1 MKQKKSRTLIL
12 PAQECRAS
20 AGAHC
25 LGFDSMIPTKL
36 DRIAHEIGGELRG
49 PASAAA
55 IDRICTDSRGAAP
68 GALFVALQGQQTDGH
83 RFLADAFRNGASAA
97 LVSKDWIAGAASASV
112 ASASKDRSISAA
124 WDAAWPLI
132 VVDDPLRGLQALAR
146 WHRSKYFDRV
156 LAITGSNGKT
166 IVKDA
171 LKSLLA
177 GKQVFASPGSYNSQ
191 LGLPLAVLSAEKPEP
206 LAVLEVGIS
215 APGEMAALEEIA
227 QPTYGILTNIGLAHF
242 AAFGSREAIAREK
255 MKLFE
260 RLPKNGWLL
269 LPANEPSLEGLTERI
284 QCPIYRVG
292 DKEKLLSLRPLALSE
307 EGQLLELTAPS
318 QAARSV
324 RVKTRS
330 PELIQDLHI
339 AACAAHLLGVPLEE
353 IAASLNDY
361 APTST
366 RMELWS
372 SPQGIRIINDSYSS
386 DPISVHAA
394 LRSATLS
401 TSRTG
406 RKMFAFAGM
415 RELGASSAREHRQ
428 VGVQAAECGFS
439 HLFLVGNGE
448 LETTAAG
455 YKSAQPEGTVLQ
467 VKSADELKNQLLPL
481 LRPGDTVLFKGPR
494 NAGMVKAVR
503 DLSGAI
509 AQRCL
514 WVNLAAIEGNIA
526 RFRRH
531 CGSTV
536 HIVAMLKALAYGTEL
551 VQLGSWMAQLG
562 IHHIGVSS
570 ANEGVAVRKTGA
582 DQDIL
587 VFLSEREDVDNLLN
601 YRLTPVVYSAELVDS
616 LIAALSGSGRVLD
629 VHLKVDTGMHRVGV
643 SPKVAVGLAQR
654 IRNSGVMR
662 LTGVCTH
669 FASAEDPASDDFTRE
684 QIAAFDEVIA
694 GLKSSGFHDLKVHAA
709 NTAGAMRFPQAHY
722 NMVRIGLGL
731 YGIYPSAAAQQVMD
745 LELAVGVTS
754 RITSIQEFS
763 PGDTLGYNR
772 TFTAKRRTKVGI
784 VPFGYDDGLP
794 WRLSGTGQVLVEG
807 RTAPIVGRISMD
819 QMQIDVT
826 DIPDANI
833 GAEVLL
839 YGTHNG
845 HTLRPEQVS
854 QMAGT
859 IPYELLTRLGERVH
873 RIYIEP

>member
-1 MKQKKSRTLIL
+1 L
-12 PAQECRAS
+12 
-20 AGAHC
+20 
-25 LGFDSMIPTKL
+25 IPTKL
-36 DRIAHEIGGELRG
+36 ERIAHEIGGELRG
-49 PASAAA
+49 ASSTPVPASSTT
-55 IDRICTDSRGAAP
+55 IDRVCTDSRGAAP
-68 GALFVALQGQQTDGH
+68 GALFVALKGQQTDGH
-83 RFLADAFRNGASAA
+83 CFLADAFRNGASAA
-97 LVSKDWIAGAASASV
+97 LVAQDSPAGMAL
-112 ASASKDRSISAA
+112 DP
-124 WDAAWPLI
+124 AWPLL
-132 VVDDPLRGLQALAR
+132 VVADPLRGLQALAR
-146 WHRSKYFDRV
+146 WQRREYFQRV
-156 LAITGSNGKT
+156 VAITGSNGKT

-171 LKSLLA
+171 LKLLLA
-177 GKQVFASPGSYNSQ
+177 GRHVLASPGSYNSQ

-206 LAVLEVGIS
+206 LAILEVGIS

-227 QPTYGILTNIGLAHF
+227 RPDYGILTNIGLAHV
-242 AAFGSREAIAREK
+242 AAFGDREGIAQEK

-260 RLPKNGWLL
+260 RIPQDGWLL
-269 LPANEPSLEGLTERI
+269 LPSGEPTLDAPAKRI
-284 QCPIYRVG
+284 QCAIYRIG
-292 DKEKLLSLRPLALSE
+292 DKKELLSLRPVSLSAD
-307 EGQLLELTAPS
+307 GQVLELSSPS
-318 QAARSV
+318 QGMRSV
-324 RVKTRS
+324 TVKTRS
-330 PELIQDLHI
+330 PEIISDLHF
-339 AACAAHLLGVPLEE
+339 AAYAAHLLGAPLEE
-353 IAASLNDY
+353 IAAALENY

-372 SPQGIRIINDSYSS
+372 SPQGIRIINDGYSS

-394 LRSATLS
+394 LRSATLGA
-401 TSRTG
+401 SRSG

-415 RELGASSAREHRQ
+415 RELGSNSAREHAQ
-428 VGVQAAECGFS
+428 VGAQAAECGFS

-448 LETTAAG
+448 LATTAEG
-455 YKSAQPEGTVLQ
+455 YKQVRPEGNVLQ
-467 VKSADELKNQLLPL
+467 VNSANELKGRLLPL

-531 CGSTV
+531 CGGAV
-536 HIVAMLKALAYGTEL
+536 HIVAMLKAMAYGTQLAE
-551 VQLGSWMAQLG
+551 LGSWMSQLG
-562 IHHIGVSS
+562 IHHVGVSS

-582 DQDIL
+582 DQEIL
-587 VFLSEREDVDNLLN
+587 VFLSEREDVDNLLS
-601 YRLTPVVYSAELVDS
+601 YRLTPVIYSAELVEAFA
-616 LIAALSGSGRVLD
+616 AALAGSGRMLD
-629 VHLKVDTGMHRVGV
+629 VHLKIDTGMHRLGV
-643 SPKVAVGLAQR
+643 PPGTAVELARR
-654 IRNSGVMR
+654 IRSSGVMR

-669 FASAEDPASDDFTRE
+669 FASAEDPGSDDFTRR
-684 QIAAFDEVIA
+684 QIAAFDGVVSA
-694 GLKSSGFHDLKVHAA
+694 LHANGFETLQIHAA
-709 NTAGAMRFPQAHY
+709 NTAGAIRFPEAHY

-731 YGIYPSAAAQQVMD
+731 YGIYPSDAARKIID

-754 RITSIQEFS
+754 RITSIQEFAS
-763 PGDTLGYNR
+763 GDTLGYNR

-794 WRLSGTGQVLVEG
+794 WQLSGAGKVLVEG

-819 QMQIDVT
+819 QMQIDLT
-826 DIPDANI
+826 DAPDVGI

>member
-1 MKQKKSRTLIL
+1 L
-12 PAQECRAS
+12 
-20 AGAHC
+20 
-25 LGFDSMIPTKL
+25 IPTKL
-36 DRIAHEIGGELRG
+36 ERIAHEIGGELRG
-49 PASAAA
+49 ASSSLV
-55 IDRICTDSRGAAP
+55 IDRVCTDSRGAAP
-68 GALFVALQGQQTDGH
+68 GALFVALKGQQTDGH
-83 RFLADAFRNGASAA
+83 RFLADAFHNGATAA
-97 LVSKDWIAGAASASV
+97 IVAQERLASTALEASWSV
-112 ASASKDRSISAA
+112 
-124 WDAAWPLI
+124 I
-132 VVDDPLRGLQALAR
+132 VVPDPLRGLQALAR
-146 WHRSKYFDRV
+146 WHRREYFRHV

-177 GKQVFASPGSYNSQ
+177 GRQVLASPGSYNSQ
-191 LGLPLAVLSAEKPEP
+191 LGLPLAVLSAEKPEA
-206 LAVLEVGIS
+206 LAILEVGIS

-227 QPTYGILTNIGLAHF
+227 RPDYGILINIGLAHV
-242 AAFGSREAIAREK
+242 AAFGNREGIAQEK

-260 RLPKNGWLL
+260 RVPQDGWLL
-269 LPANEPSLEGLTERI
+269 LPSGEPVLDAPAQNI
-284 QCPIYRVG
+284 KCPIHGIG
-292 DKEKLLSLRPLALSE
+292 DQSQVLSLRPISLSAD
-307 EGQLLELTAPS
+307 GQVLELSIPS
-318 QAARSV
+318 QETRSV
-324 RVKTRS
+324 TVKTRS
-330 PELIQDLHI
+330 PEIIADLHF
-339 AACAAHLLGVPLEE
+339 AATAAHLLGVPLEE
-353 IAASLNDY
+353 IAAALDSY

-372 SPQGIRIINDSYSS
+372 SPQGIRIINDGYSS

-394 LRSATLS
+394 LRSATLGA
-401 TSRTG
+401 SRSG

-415 RELGASSAREHRQ
+415 RELGSNSAREHAQ
-428 VGVQAAECGFS
+428 VGAQAAECGFS

-448 LETTAAG
+448 LATTAEG
-455 YKSAQPEGTVLQ
+455 YKRVRPEGNVLQ
-467 VKSADELKNQLLPL
+467 VNSANELKDRLLPL

-514 WVNLAAIEGNIA
+514 WVNLAAIQGNIA

-531 CGSTV
+531 CGGAV
-536 HIVAMLKALAYGTEL
+536 HIVAMLKAMAYGTEL
-551 VQLGSWMAQLG
+551 AQLGSWMSQLG
-562 IHHIGVSS
+562 IHHVGVSS

-582 DQDIL
+582 DQEIL
-587 VFLSEREDVDNLLN
+587 VFLSEREDVDNLLS
-601 YRLTPVVYSAELVDS
+601 YRLTPVIYSAELAAAFA
-616 LIAALSGSGRVLD
+616 AALAGSGRTLD
-629 VHLKVDTGMHRVGV
+629 VHLKVDTGMHRLGV
-643 SPKVAVGLAQR
+643 RPAIAVELAQR
-654 IRNSGVMR
+654 IRSSGVMR

-669 FASAEDPASDDFTRE
+669 FASAEDPASDEFTRR
-684 QIAAFDEVIA
+684 QIAVFDQVIA
-694 GLKSSGFHDLKVHAA
+694 ALEANGFENLQIHAA
-709 NTAGAMRFPQAHY
+709 NTAGAIRFPEAHY

-731 YGIYPSAAAQQVMD
+731 YGVYPSDAARKIID

-754 RITSIQEFS
+754 RVTSIQEFA

-772 TFTAKRRTKVGI
+772 TFTAQRRTKVGI

-794 WRLSGTGQVLVEG
+794 WQLSGAGQVLVEG

-819 QMQIDVT
+819 QMQIDLT
-826 DIPDANI
+826 DVPGASV

>member
-1 MKQKKSRTLIL
+1 L
-12 PAQECRAS
+12 
-20 AGAHC
+20 
-25 LGFDSMIPTKL
+25 IPTKL
-36 DRIAHEIGGELRG
+36 ERIAHEIGGELRG
-49 PASAAA
+49 ASSSLVPAFSLT
-55 IDRICTDSRGAAP
+55 IDRVCTDSRGAAP
-68 GALFVALQGQQTDGH
+68 GALFVALKGQQTDGH
-83 RFLADAFRNGASAA
+83 RFLADAFHNGASAA
-97 LVSKDWIAGAASASV
+97 IVAQGRLAALEPSWSV
-112 ASASKDRSISAA
+112 
-124 WDAAWPLI
+124 I
-132 VVDDPLRGLQALAR
+132 VVPDPLRGLQALAR
-146 WHRSKYFDRV
+146 WHRREYFQRV

-177 GKQVFASPGSYNSQ
+177 GRQVLASPGSYNSQ
-191 LGLPLAVLSAEKPEP
+191 LGLPLAVLSAEKPEL
-206 LAVLEVGIS
+206 LAILEVGIS

-227 QPTYGILTNIGLAHF
+227 RPDYGILTNIGLAHV
-242 AAFGSREAIAREK
+242 ASLGNREGIAKEK

-260 RLPKNGWLL
+260 RIPEDGWLL
-269 LPANEPSLEGLTERI
+269 LPAAEPTLDAPAQKIKCTIHGI
-284 QCPIYRVG
+284 G
-292 DKEKLLSLRPLALSE
+292 DKNQPLSLRPISLSAD
-307 EGQLLELTAPS
+307 GQVLELSVPS
-318 QAARSV
+318 QGTRSV
-324 RVKTRS
+324 TVKTRS
-330 PELIQDLHI
+330 PEIIADLHF
-339 AACAAHLLGVPLEE
+339 AATAAHLLGVPLEE
-353 IAASLNDY
+353 IAAALDNY

-372 SPQGIRIINDSYSS
+372 SPQGIRIINDGYSS

-394 LRSATLS
+394 LRSATLGA
-401 TSRTG
+401 SRSG

-415 RELGASSAREHRQ
+415 RELGSNSAREHAQ
-428 VGVQAAECGFS
+428 VGAQAGECGFS

-448 LETTAAG
+448 LATTAEG
-455 YKSAQPEGTVLQ
+455 YKRVRPEGNVLQ
-467 VKSADELKNQLLPL
+467 VNSANELKDRLLPL

-531 CGSTV
+531 CGGAV
-536 HIVAMLKALAYGTEL
+536 HIVAMLKAMAYGTEL
-551 VQLGSWMAQLG
+551 AQLGSWMSQLG
-562 IHHIGVSS
+562 IHHVGVSS

-582 DQDIL
+582 DQEIL
-587 VFLSEREDVDNLLN
+587 VFLSEREDVDNLMS
-601 YRLTPVVYSAELVDS
+601 YRLTPVIYSAELVEAF
-616 LIAALSGSGRVLD
+616 IAVLQGSGRTLD
-629 VHLKVDTGMHRVGV
+629 VHLKVDTGMHRLGV
-643 SPKVAVGLAQR
+643 PPSNALELARR
-654 IRNSGVMR
+654 IRSSGVMR

-669 FASAEDPASDDFTRE
+669 FASAEDPASDDFTRQ
-684 QIAAFDEVIA
+684 QIAAFDQVIA
-694 GLKSSGFHDLKVHAA
+694 ALQANGFENLQIHAA
-709 NTAGAMRFPQAHY
+709 NTAAAIRFPDAHY

-731 YGIYPSAAAQQVMD
+731 YGIYPSDAARKIID

-754 RITSIQEFS
+754 RITSIQEFA

-772 TFTAKRRTKVGI
+772 TFTAQRRTKVGI

-794 WRLSGTGQVLVEG
+794 WQLSGSGQVLVEG
-807 RTAPIVGRISMD
+807 RPVPIVGRISMD
-819 QMQIDVT
+819 QMQIDLT
-826 DIPDANI
+826 DIPGVSV

>member
-1 MKQKKSRTLIL
+1 
-12 PAQECRAS
+12 
-20 AGAHC
+20 
-25 LGFDSMIPTKL
+25 MIPTKL
-36 DRIAHEIGGELRG
+36 ERIAHEIAGELRG
-49 PASAAA
+49 PSSPLV

-68 GALFVALQGQQTDGH
+68 GALFVALKGQQTNGH
-83 RFLADAFRNGASAA
+83 RFLGDAFRNGASAA
-97 LVSKDWIAGAASASV
+97 LIAQDRLASAALDPS
-112 ASASKDRSISAA
+112 
-124 WDAAWPLI
+124 WPII
-132 VVDDPLRGLQALAR
+132 VVPDPLRALQALAR
-146 WHRSKYFDRV
+146 WHRREYFQRV
-156 LAITGSNGKT
+156 LSITGSNGKT

-177 GKQVFASPGSYNSQ
+177 GRQVLASPGSYNSQ

-206 LAVLEVGIS
+206 LAILEVGIS

-227 QPTYGILTNIGLAHF
+227 RPDFGILTNIGLAHI

-260 RLPKNGWLL
+260 RLPKDGWLL
-269 LPANEPSLEGLTERI
+269 LPSDEPML
-284 QCPIYRVG
+284 
-292 DKEKLLSLRPLALSE
+292 D
-307 EGQLLELTAPS
+307 APS
-318 QAARSV
+318 QGIQCTIHRVGHQPLSLKPVSLSADGQVLELSFPSQGKRSV
-324 RVKTRS
+324 TVKTRS
-330 PELIQDLHI
+330 PEIIADLHF
-339 AACAAHLLGVPLEE
+339 AASAAHLLGVPLEE
-353 IAASLNDY
+353 IATGLDGY
-361 APTST
+361 TPTST

-372 SPQGIRIINDSYSS
+372 SPQGIRIINDGYSS

-394 LRSATLS
+394 LRSATLGA
-401 TSRTG
+401 SRTG

-415 RELGASSAREHRQ
+415 RELGASSSREHAQ
-428 VGVQAAECGFS
+428 VGAQAAECGFS

-448 LETTAAG
+448 LATTAEG
-455 YKSAQPEGTVLQ
+455 YRQVRPDGNVQQ
-467 VKSADELKNQLLPL
+467 VKSADELKDRLLPL

-514 WVNLAAIEGNIA
+514 WVNLAAIEGNVA

-531 CGSTV
+531 CGGAV
-536 HIVAMLKALAYGTEL
+536 HIVAMLKAMAYGTEL
-551 VQLGSWMAQLG
+551 AQLGSWMSQLG
-562 IHHIGVSS
+562 IHHVGVSS

-587 VFLSEREDVDNLLN
+587 VFLSEREDVDNLLS
-601 YRLTPVVYSAELVDS
+601 YRLTPVVYSASLVDAF
-616 LIAALSGSGRVLD
+616 AAAMAGSGRTLD
-629 VHLKVDTGMHRVGV
+629 VHLKVDTGMHRLGV
-643 SPKVAVGLAQR
+643 PPAAAVELAQR
-654 IRNSGVMR
+654 IRSSGVMR
-662 LTGVCTH
+662 LAGVCTH
-669 FASAEDPASDDFTRE
+669 FASAEDPDSDNFTRQ
-684 QIAAFDEVIA
+684 QISAFNEIIA
-694 GLKSSGFHDLKVHAA
+694 GLKANGFHDLQIHAA
-709 NTAGAMRFPQAHY
+709 NTAGAIRFPEAHY

-731 YGIYPSAAAQQVMD
+731 YGIYPSEAARKIIE
-745 LELAVGVTS
+745 LELAVGLTS
-754 RITSIQEFS
+754 RITSIQEFA

-772 TFTAKRRTKVGI
+772 TFTAQRHTKVGI

-794 WRLSGTGQVLVEG
+794 WQLSGAGQVLVEG

-819 QMQIDVT
+819 QMQIDLT
-826 DIPDANI
+826 DIPGVSI

>member
-1 MKQKKSRTLIL
+1 
-12 PAQECRAS
+12 
-20 AGAHC
+20 
-25 LGFDSMIPTKL
+25 MIPTKL
-36 DRIAHEIGGELRG
+36 DRIAHATSGELRG
-49 PASAAA
+49 AASSTA
-55 IDRICTDSRGAAP
+55 IDRVCTDSRGASP
-68 GALFVALQGQQTDGH
+68 GALFVALQGHQADGH
-83 RFLADAFRNGASAA
+83 RFLSDAFRNGATAA
-97 LVSKDWIAGAASASV
+97 MVSKDKLNSIAL
-112 ASASKDRSISAA
+112 DPE
-124 WDAAWPLI
+124 WPLI
-132 VVDDPLRGLQALAR
+132 VVSDPLRGLQALAR
-146 WHRSKYFDRV
+146 THRHEYFDRV

-177 GKQVFASPGSYNSQ
+177 GRQFLASPGSYNSQ
-191 LGLPLAVLSAEKPEP
+191 LGLPLAVLSAERPEP
-206 LAVLEVGIS
+206 LAILEVGVS
-215 APGEMAALEEIA
+215 APGEMGFLEEIA
-227 QPTYGILTNIGLAHF
+227 RPTYGILTNIGLAHF
-242 AAFGSREAIAREK
+242 AAFGSRDAIAREK

-260 RLPKNGWLL
+260 RIPQDGWLL
-269 LPANEPSLEGLTERI
+269 LPANEPTLDAPAQKI
-284 QCPIYRVG
+284 HCPIHKVG
-292 DKEKLLSLRPLALSE
+292 GIAGEDQALALKPVSLSE
-307 EGQLLELTAPS
+307 DGQLLELTIAS
-318 QAARSV
+318 QGTRSV

-330 PELIQDLHI
+330 PEIIADLHI
-339 AACAAHLLGVPLEE
+339 AASAAHLLGVTLEE
-353 IAASLNDY
+353 IVAALDNY
-361 APTST
+361 TPTST

-372 SPQGIRIINDSYSS
+372 SPQGIRIINDGYSS

-394 LRSATLS
+394 LRSATLGA
-401 TSRTG
+401 SRNG

-415 RELGASSAREHRQ
+415 RELGASSAREHQQ
-428 VGVQAAECGFS
+428 VGAQAAECGFS

-448 LETTAAG
+448 LQTTAAG
-455 YKSAQPEGTVLQ
+455 YKTVQPEGSVLQ
-467 VKSADELKNQLLPL
+467 VKTADELKDRLLPL

-531 CGSTV
+531 CGSAV
-536 HIVAMLKALAYGTEL
+536 HIVAMLKAMAYGTEL
-551 VQLGSWMAQLG
+551 VQLGSWMSQLG

-601 YRLTPVVYSAELVDS
+601 SRLTPVIYSAELAETF
-616 LIAALSGSGRVLD
+616 IAALAGSGRVLD

-643 SPKVAVGLAQR
+643 PSKIAVDLAQR
-654 IRNSGVMR
+654 IRSSGVMR

-669 FASAEDPASDDFTRE
+669 FASADDPDSDDFTRQ
-684 QIAAFDEVIA
+684 QIAAFDQVIA
-694 GLKSSGFHDLKVHAA
+694 GLKSSGFDNLKIHAA
-709 NTAGAMRFPQAHY
+709 NTAGAIRFPEAHY

-731 YGIYPSAAAQQVMD
+731 YGIYPSEASRQGMD
-745 LELAVGVTS
+745 LELAVGLTS
-754 RITSIQEFS
+754 RITGIQEFA

-772 TFTAKRRTKVGI
+772 TFTAKRPTKAGI
-784 VPFGYDDGLP
+784 VPFGYDDGMP

-819 QMQIDVT
+819 QMQVDLT
-826 DIPDANI
+826 DISDVSI

>member
-1 MKQKKSRTLIL
+1 L
-12 PAQECRAS
+12 
-20 AGAHC
+20 
-25 LGFDSMIPTKL
+25 IPTTL
-36 DRIAHEIGGELRG
+36 ERIAHEIGGELRG
-49 PASAAA
+49 ASSSPV
-55 IDRICTDSRGAAP
+55 IDRICTDSRGSAP
-68 GALFVALQGQQTDGH
+68 GALFVALKGQQTDGH

-97 LVSKDWIAGAASASV
+97 IVAKDTPAGSAV
-112 ASASKDRSISAA
+112 EDT
-124 WDAAWPLI
+124 WPLI
-132 VVDDPLRGLQALAR
+132 VVPDPLRGLQALAR
-146 WHRSKYFDRV
+146 WHRSEYFQRV

-177 GKQVFASPGSYNSQ
+177 GRQVLASPGSYNSQ

-206 LAVLEVGIS
+206 LAILEVGIS

-227 QPTYGILTNIGLAHF
+227 RPDYGILTNIGLAHV
-242 AAFGSREAIAREK
+242 AAFGSREGIAQEK

-260 RLPKNGWLL
+260 RVPADGWLL
-269 LPANEPSLEGLTERI
+269 LPSHEPVLDARAQNL
-284 QCPIYRVG
+284 QCTVHRVG
-292 DKEKLLSLRPLALSE
+292 DKYELVLRQVSFST
-307 EGQLLELTAPS
+307 EGQLLELSIPS
-318 QAARSV
+318 QGSRSV
-324 RVKTRS
+324 TVKTRS
-330 PELIQDLHI
+330 PEIIADLHF
-339 AACAAHLLGVPLEE
+339 AATAAHLLGVPLEE
-353 IAASLNDY
+353 IAAALDNY

-372 SPQGIRIINDSYSS
+372 SPQGIRIINDGYSS

-394 LRSATLS
+394 LRSATLGA
-401 TSRTG
+401 SRSG

-415 RELGASSAREHRQ
+415 RELGSNSAREHAQ
-428 VGVQAAECGFS
+428 VGAQAADCGFS

-448 LETTAAG
+448 LATTAEG
-455 YKSAQPEGTVLQ
+455 YKRVRPEGNVLQ
-467 VKSADELKNQLLPL
+467 VNSANELKDRLLPL

-531 CGSTV
+531 CGGSV
-536 HIVAMLKALAYGTEL
+536 HIVAMLKAMAYGTEL
-551 VQLGSWMAQLG
+551 AQLGSWMSQLG
-562 IHHIGVSS
+562 IHHVGVSS

-582 DQDIL
+582 DQEIL
-587 VFLSEREDVDNLLN
+587 VFLSEREDVDNLLS
-601 YRLTPVVYSAELVDS
+601 YRLIPVIYSAELVDS
-616 LIAALSGSGRVLD
+616 FIAALQGSGRTLD
-629 VHLKVDTGMHRVGV
+629 VHLKVDTGMHRLGV
-643 SPKVAVGLAQR
+643 PPAVAVELANR
-654 IRNSGVMR
+654 IRSSGVMR
-662 LTGVCTH
+662 LTGICTH
-669 FASAEDPASDDFTRE
+669 FASAEDPASDDFTHQ
-684 QIAAFDEVIA
+684 QITAFNQIIA
-694 GLKSSGFHDLKVHAA
+694 SLQANGFENLQIHAA
-709 NTAGAMRFPQAHY
+709 NTAGAIRFPEAHY

-731 YGIYPSAAAQQVMD
+731 YGIYPSEATRKMID
-745 LELAVGVTS
+745 LELAVGLTS

-794 WRLSGTGQVLVEG
+794 WQLSGAGQVLVEG

-819 QMQIDVT
+819 QMQIDLT
-826 DIPDANI
+826 DIPDANV